1 MTIKISPHKGIVD
14 AYHVI
19 RVRQSHHQ
27 VMMIVDDKFIVMNTP
42 AAVKAGLALATLAGQ
57 AQNNEIVTFT
67 YNGET
72 LNLLPQHARQLA
84 GALLK
89 KADLADDFQRQ
100 IR

>member
-1 MTIKISPHKGIVD
+1 MIAISLAKGIVD
-14 AYHVI
+14 RRHVI
-19 RVRQSHHQ
+19 RVRQAQHEV
-27 VMMIVDDKFIVMNTP
+27 VMLVDGKGIAVDTP

-67 YNGET
+67 YSGET
-72 LNLLPQHARQLA
+72 LNLSPQHARQLA

>member
-1 MTIKISPHKGIVD
+1 MIAISLAKGIVD
-14 AYHVI
+14 RHHTI
-19 RVRQSHHQ
+19 RVWQAHHEV
-27 VMMIVDDKFIVMNTP
+27 VMLVDGRGIVVNTP

-57 AQNNEIVTFT
+57 AQDNEIVTFT